1 MVDKVNI
8 FFVGAG
14 PGDAELI
21 TVKGKRLLERAD
33 IVVYAGSLV
42 KESLLLYCRED
53 VAVYNSAS
61 MNLGEITA
69 VMIDGAKAGKLVV
82 RLHTGDTAFY
92 SAMREQEAF
101 LEEAGLAYAVVPGV
115 SSASGAAASLARELT
130 VPGLT
135 QTVIFTRM
143 KGRTP
148 VPEKEALSLLAS
160 HGATM
165 CIFLSV
171 AMIDEVVSELVA
183 GGYASDTPVAV
194 VYRASWP
201 DEKIVKGTIADIAGK
216 VAEAGISKHAMII
229 VGKAT
234 GVVSDGEHSRLYDA
248 AFSHG
253 CRDA

>member
-1 MVDKVNI
+1 MEDKIKI

-14 PGDAELI
+14 PGDAELL
-21 TVKGKRLLERAD
+21 TVKGKRLLEKAD

-42 KESLLLYCRED
+42 KESLLSYCRSD

-92 SAMREQEAF
+92 SAMREQAAI
-101 LEEAGLAYAVVPGV
+101 LDDAGLAYTVVPGV
-115 SSASGAAASLARELT
+115 SSASGAAASIARELT

-148 VPEKEALSLLAS
+148 VPEKEALPLLAS

-171 AMIDEVVSELVA
+171 AMIDDVVSELIE
-183 GGYASDTPVAV
+183 GGYAVDTPVAV

-201 DEKIVKGTIADIAGK
+201 DEKVVAGSLSDIAEK
-216 VAEAGISKHAMII
+216 VKEAGISKHAMVI
-229 VGKAT
+229 VGSAA
-234 GVVSDGEHSRLYDA
+234 GGLHDGEQSCLYDA

-253 CRDA
+253 CRCR

>member
-1 MVDKVNI
+1 MEEKVRI

-14 PGDAELI
+14 PGDAELL
-21 TVKGKRLLERAD
+21 TVKGMRLLETAD

-42 KESLLLYCRED
+42 KESLLSYCRGD

-69 VMIDGAKAGKLVV
+69 VMIEGAKAGKLVV

-92 SAMREQEAF
+92 SAMREQAAI
-101 LEEAGLAYAVVPGV
+101 LEDAGLPYTVVPGV
-115 SSASGAAASLARELT
+115 SSASGAAASLGKELT

-148 VPEKEALSLLAS
+148 VPEKEALRLLAS

-171 AMIDEVVSELVA
+171 AMIDDVVSELLE
-183 GGYASDTPVAV
+183 GGYTGETPVAV

-201 DEKIVKGTIADIAGK
+201 DELRISGTLTDIAQK
-216 VAEAGISKHAMII
+216 VKEAGISKHAMVI
-229 VGKAT
+229 VGHAT
-234 GVVSDGEHSRLYDA
+234 GGLHDGEQSLLYDA

-253 CRDA
+253 CRGL